1 MLDQQH
7 QEAQEQIGGARALL
21 ELGTKQKEGGDQN
34 NDVDQH
40 SKHDD
45 EDERL
50 DRSRKR
56 NFSNDDDMSQLEF
69 QQWTTGFLADDLEG
83 QEGDNDTDGYHF
95 GNQSGLG
102 IPSLSQNSSKRP
114 KKTSRKDTNGN
125 SGRNGTPSASNV
137 HAVRIKNIN
146 VDPELANLD
155 TSSFVQDAMI
165 DARTLASLGSIDH
178 EYLRHAAEGA
188 HSESAEDEVQHLAVQ
203 AVNQAVA
210 AAQAQAA
217 AVMEKND
224 GQPNGEAHD
233 RKHLPAPPLTRDS
246 QQDRPGS
253 RGMTAA
259 GHPFSVPSAETAA
272 LVAEAAEK
280 ARSYVT
286 VHSQGRSFSKEES
299 NAIDLFITEYQNIN
313 NMTREEI
320 CKRIWSN
327 ERKKDDFWES
337 LQKVLPER
345 TRASL
350 YKHVRRTY
358 HIFNIRGKWSPED
371 DERLAQLA
379 AKMEGQWKEIGKEMN
394 RMPEDCR
401 DRWRNYVKCG
411 SNRLRHKWSLEE
423 EDKLRSVIHGMLRE
437 QTANSE
443 SMGVEPV
450 INWTLVS
457 ERMGGTRSRIQCRYK
472 WNKLVKREAGNRAR
486 SVDLETRNW
495 LLARLREIWN
505 REGTDSIDWDTLAS
519 LHPSNVWSGADFK
532 KCFEKMKST
541 VAGYKKKPFIEIVDT
556 LLQENTENYFDSE
569 NKSEDKKKE
578 TDRPDSKK
586 PEAEVSLSE
595 LQDLVKREVE
605 AIEFH

>member
-34 NDVDQH
+34 NDVDQQ
-40 SKHDD
+40 SKHDE
-45 EDERL
+45 EDEPL

-83 QEGDNDTDGYHF
+83 QEGDNDADGYHF

-114 KKTSRKDTNGN
+114 KKTSRKDTNGV
-125 SGRNGTPSASNV
+125 SGRNSAPSASNV

-210 AAQAQAA
+210 AAQAQAN
-217 AVMEKND
+217 AVMDKND
-224 GQPNGEAHD
+224 RQSNGEAHD
-233 RKHLPAPPLTRDS
+233 RKHLPTPPLQSDS
-246 QQDRPGS
+246 QQDRSGS
-253 RGMTAA
+253 RGLTPS
-259 GHPFSVPSAETAA
+259 GHQFSVPSAETAA

-313 NMTREEI
+313 NMSREEI

-358 HIFNIRGKWSPED
+358 HIFNVRGKWSPED

-411 SNRLRHKWSLEE
+411 NNRLRHKWSLEE
-423 EDKLRSVIHGMLRE
+423 EDKLRTVIHGMLRE

-519 LHPSNVWSGADFK
+519 LHPSNVWSGVDFK

-541 VAGYKKKPFIEIVDT
+541 VPGYKKKPFIEIVDT

-578 TDRPDSKK
+578 ADRPDSKK
-586 PEAEVSLSE
+586 PDAEVSLSE

-605 AIEFH
+605 AIEFQ

>member
-1 MLDQQH
+1 
-7 QEAQEQIGGARALL
+7 
-21 ELGTKQKEGGDQN
+21 
-34 NDVDQH
+34 
-40 SKHDD
+40 
-45 EDERL
+45 
-50 DRSRKR
+50 
-56 NFSNDDDMSQLEF
+56 
-69 QQWTTGFLADDLEG
+69 
-83 QEGDNDTDGYHF
+83 
-95 GNQSGLG
+95 
-102 IPSLSQNSSKRP
+102 
-114 KKTSRKDTNGN
+114 
-125 SGRNGTPSASNV
+125 
-137 HAVRIKNIN
+137 
-146 VDPELANLD
+146 
-155 TSSFVQDAMI
+155 
-165 DARTLASLGSIDH
+165 
-178 EYLRHAAEGA
+178 
-188 HSESAEDEVQHLAVQ
+188 
-203 AVNQAVA
+203 
-210 AAQAQAA
+210 
-217 AVMEKND
+217 
-224 GQPNGEAHD
+224 
-233 RKHLPAPPLTRDS
+233 
-246 QQDRPGS
+246 
-253 RGMTAA
+253 
-259 GHPFSVPSAETAA
+259 
-272 LVAEAAEK
+272 
-280 ARSYVT
+280 
-286 VHSQGRSFSKEES
+286 
-299 NAIDLFITEYQNIN
+299 IN

-556 LLQENTENYFDSE
+556 LLQE
-569 NKSEDKKKE
+569 
-578 TDRPDSKK
+578 
-586 PEAEVSLSE
+586 
-595 LQDLVKREVE
+595 
-605 AIEFH
+605 